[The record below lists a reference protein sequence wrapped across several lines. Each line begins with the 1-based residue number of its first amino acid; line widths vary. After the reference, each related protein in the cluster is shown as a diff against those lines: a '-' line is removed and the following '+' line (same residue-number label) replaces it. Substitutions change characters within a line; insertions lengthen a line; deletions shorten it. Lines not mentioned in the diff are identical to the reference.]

1 METLLTND
9 VLLHT
14 IHYGEQ
20 YSKEEWIEKFKI
32 IGIEVPQHIL
42 DYDRD
47 EVSKQVSKHLKYQR
61 KNHSKINK
69 KITCNCGG
77 KYTKKNKSVHLNTKK
92 HQKYIENNK

>member
-9 VLLHT
+9 ILLHT

-42 DYDRD
+42 DYDRE
-47 EVSKQVSKHLKYQR
+47 EVSKQVKRNNKS
-61 KNHSKINK
+61 IK
-69 KITCNCGG
+69 KIKCGCGG
-77 KYTKKNKSVHLNTKK
+77 KYTKKNKEVHSNTRRHKL
-92 HQKYIENNK
+92 YIENNK